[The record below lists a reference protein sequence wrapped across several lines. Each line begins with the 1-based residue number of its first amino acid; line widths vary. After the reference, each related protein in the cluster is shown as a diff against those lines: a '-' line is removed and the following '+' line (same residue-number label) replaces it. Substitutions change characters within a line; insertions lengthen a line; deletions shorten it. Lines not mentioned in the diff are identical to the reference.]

1 MIPLEVRHRA
11 VVHYK
16 HFDRSLRRVC
26 KLYGVSK
33 SSLQRWANKPIESG
47 RDRNKAGALRRRSRV
62 ADEVVAAVRRR
73 LDTHPLTTMAELT
86 RFLSTS
92 CNIAMSPRTAC
103 RYKDAAGYT
112 RKKVSRVVV
121 PPQDHSV
128 RVRRFCGSYATVPD
142 ERVICID
149 EAAFYVGD
157 IRRYGYAK
165 RGKRLNVQA
174 SRTLRRSKLTL
185 IAAVG
190 FEGVVSYKVL
200 AHNCKKVDFVDFID
214 GLPSS
219 VRGKVA
225 VMDNIQFHHSK
236 ETQDAFS
243 RVGICPMYTPAYS
256 PELNAIEFAFAIVK
270 REYRRRCPTRN
281 MDEFNYRKMLD
292 ETLASLDSSKIHPM
306 MRHVRGIVDNV
317 LQRPDTD
324 SLMDIGYGS

>member
-1 MIPLEVRHRA
+1 MIPPEVRHRA

-16 HFDRSLRRVC
+16 YFDRSLRRVS

-33 SSLQRWANKPIESG
+33 SSLQRWASKTVATGKRKVNT
-47 RDRNKAGALRRRSRV
+47 LRRRRLV
-62 ADEVVAAVRRR
+62 ADELVAAVRRR

-86 RFLSTS
+86 RFLSSS
-92 CNIAMSPRTAC
+92 CNIVMSPRTAC

-112 RKKVSRVVV
+112 RKKVSRVVI
-121 PPQDHSV
+121 PPQDHSA
-128 RVRRFCGSYATVPD
+128 RVRRFCGAYATVPD
-142 ERVICID
+142 DRVICID

-190 FEGVVSYKVL
+190 LEGVVSYKVL
-200 AHNCKKVDFVDFID
+200 THNCKKADFVDFID
-214 GLPSS
+214 DLPSS

-236 ETQDAFS
+236 ETQDALS
-243 RVGICPMYTPAYS
+243 RVGLGTIYTPPYS
-256 PELNAIEFAFAIVK
+256 PELNAIEFAFAIIK
-270 REYRRRCPTRN
+270 REYRRRCPTHN

-292 ETLASLDSSKIHPM
+292 ETLASLDSSKIRPM
-306 MRHVRGIVDNV
+306 MRHVRGIVHEV
-317 LQRPDTD
+317 MQRPDTD
-324 SLMDIGYGS
+324 SLTDVGYGS